1 MSTTIPPAE
10 PAAAPQPSIT
20 AKKRLVPRAL
30 LLQAGNLVEF
40 WSVLG
45 DDDRVDA
52 EFARECL
59 ARWLKDLPG
68 DDWDVR
74 LDAPRTT

>member
-1 MSTTIPPAE
+1 MSTASET
-10 PAAAPQPSIT
+10 AAAPPLS
-20 AKKRLVPRAL
+20 ANEKKHRVARAL
-30 LLQAGNLVEF
+30 FHQAGNLVEF

-45 DDDRVDA
+45 DDDQVDA

-68 DDWDVR
+68 DAWDIR
-74 LDAPRTT
+74 LDPPKTA